1 LPYVPPRLEWLHAA
15 RTSVL
20 MDTTKAKRHLG
31 WRPTHSSAE
40 TLAALAS
47 AV

>member
-1 LPYVPPRLEWLHAA
+1 
-15 RTSVL
+15 
-20 MDTTKAKRHLG
+20 MDTTKARTQLG
-31 WRPTHSSAE
+31 WQPVHSSAE